1 MDQFLESNKLSQEEH
16 LDKVKKIREE
26 NDKKL
31 KQMKENIRE
40 RVLDELT
47 HLDRKY
53 KKQFEINK

>member
-1 MDQFLESNKLSQEEH
+1 MDEFLESNKLSQEEH

-47 HLDRKY
+47 HLERKH
-53 KKQFEINK
+53 KKQLEITK